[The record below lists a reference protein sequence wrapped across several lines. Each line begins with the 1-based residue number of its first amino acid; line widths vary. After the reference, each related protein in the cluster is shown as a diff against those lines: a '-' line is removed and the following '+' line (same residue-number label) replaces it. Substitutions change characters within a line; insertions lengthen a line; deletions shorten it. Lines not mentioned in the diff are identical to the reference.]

1 MDRASILATLT
12 TNLALLAQRF
22 GVREIGLFGS
32 AARDELRPDSDI
44 DLLVDFDAPPTFDR
58 YFGLKDWLEQA
69 LGREV
74 DLVTPGGLKPRIR
87 PQVERDLIRVA

>member
-12 TNLALLAQRF
+12 TNRALLVRRF

-44 DLLVDFDAPPTFDR
+44 DLLVEFDAPPTFNR
-58 YFGLKDWLEQA
+58 YFGLKDWLEHA
-69 LGREV
+69 FAREV
-74 DLVTPGGLKPRIR
+74 DLVTPGGLKPRVR

>member
-1 MDRASILATLT
+1 MDRASILAELT
-12 TNLALLAQRF
+12 THRPLLAQRF

-44 DLLVDFDAPPTFDR
+44 DLLVEFETPPTFDR

-69 LGREV
+69 FGREV
-74 DLVTPGGLKPRIR
+74 DLVTPGGLKPRLR